1 MRHLINEGR
10 MLLSV
15 VLRMAVA
22 LVAYLLG
29 GNLHSV
35 WAPFHRLCTFYFP
48 YMQHTNTYTQTVNG
62 FSFRIF
68 SYWLLMAYDGVSIFV
83 WVS

>member
-1 MRHLINEGR
+1 

-15 VLRMAVA
+15 VLCMAVA

-35 WAPFHRLCTFYFP
+35 WAPFHKLLCKFYFP